1 MQMRIIQQD
10 IANTINQVSRL
21 KGMNVKLKVNRG
33 RNRIETVEG
42 MLENAYTS
50 IFTVRTKSGDIN
62 SFSYSDILAKN
73 IFFCKIKN

>member
-1 MQMRIIQQD
+1 MRIIQQD

-42 MLENAYTS
+42 MLENAYPS